1 MRRWDDP
8 KGGPV
13 RVEISESGAEMNID
27 IGHVDPRFRG
37 HLSLRF
43 KTSLPDYVFHLLG
56 VRVRT

>member
-1 MRRWDDP
+1 
-8 KGGPV
+8 V